1 MLVSLSSCTKKEL
14 PNIASIKTK
23 LIDLALTDS
32 VKVENVTID
41 QLYVNN
47 YSDNHIVLDEWQS
60 KLFQL
65 KDFNKS
71 IFISSKGRGP
81 SQYLGATLIIFDA
94 QKSEFSIFDVRNAKL
109 ITFDDE
115 LNYISERSFKSEEIW
130 LRAYISYTN
139 DYEIYLAGIFE
150 PKKSYNRN
158 FLESKTI
165 AVMKSDSIISLAGIV
180 PNDLAKLDM
189 LHVSPVSNQ
198 DPFSNRFIQ
207 TWLTEPIIIIYD
219 YSKTDHIINQSYKIN
234 NYPTLFNILED
245 KPTMQD
251 DMLTRRKEMTA
262 NSYVRSIYLVENKIY
277 LLFSN
282 YTMQG
287 HLEQDSNLFEYFI
300 AIYDLD
306 QEKWIYEKQL
316 DEIAL
321 AVDFQHRLYT
331 NKVVGNDSWIKR
343 YQISYEE

>member
-139 DYEIYLAGIFE
+139 DYEIYLAGILSQKN
-150 PKKSYNRN
+150 P
-158 FLESKTI
+158 TI
-165 AVMKSDSIISLAGIV
+165 EIS
-180 PNDLAKLDM
+180 
-189 LHVSPVSNQ
+189 
-198 DPFSNRFIQ
+198 
-207 TWLTEPIIIIYD
+207 
-219 YSKTDHIINQSYKIN
+219 
-234 NYPTLFNILED
+234 
-245 KPTMQD
+245 
-251 DMLTRRKEMTA
+251 
-262 NSYVRSIYLVENKIY
+262 
-277 LLFSN
+277 
-282 YTMQG
+282 
-287 HLEQDSNLFEYFI
+287 
-300 AIYDLD
+300 
-306 QEKWIYEKQL
+306 
-316 DEIAL
+316 
-321 AVDFQHRLYT
+321 
-331 NKVVGNDSWIKR
+331 
-343 YQISYEE
+343 